1 VACPTPLAAVAA
13 AGCSA
18 INFWRSHSADG
29 ADIKQKSLEQLVG
42 LSGKID
48 LSVCS
53 LSSPSSALTLR
64 SAHQVEKVILN
75 FFNST

>member
-1 VACPTPLAAVAA
+1 V
-13 AGCSA
+13 
-18 INFWRSHSADG
+18 DG
-29 ADIKQKSLEQLVG
+29 ADIKQKLLEQLVG

-53 LSSPSSALTLR
+53 LSSPSSTLTLR